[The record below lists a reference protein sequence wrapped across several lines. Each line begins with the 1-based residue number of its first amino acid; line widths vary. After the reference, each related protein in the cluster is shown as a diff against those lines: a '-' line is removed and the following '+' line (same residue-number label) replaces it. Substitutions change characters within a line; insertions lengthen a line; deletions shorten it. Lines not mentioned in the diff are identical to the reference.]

1 MSIGNEIVPVDKI
14 LGEFRVHG
22 NSETGNLR
30 SYIKTLKLDADV
42 ISNHSKQ
49 YFSSIRCRYLVART
63 VELAGFGFLL
73 ARIKQLKRRLRV
85 QA

>member
-1 MSIGNEIVPVDKI
+1 MRLCLLDKI

-63 VELAGFGFLL
+63 VELAGFGLL